1 LALFG
6 FLSFVV
12 YFGWWPLEQGSGV
25 HCMVH
30 SCSDGFDEV
39 IEWLFQLKE
48 NEEIEIVFQWFK
60 VQCKMW
66 GLHETC
72 KTMTRQM
79 NPEPMVCIDEDA
91 RNMHFNQLRCMC
103 LT

>member
-1 LALFG
+1 LRSSGCSGLFG

-12 YFGWWPLEQGSGV
+12 YFEWWSLEQGSGA

-30 SCSDGFDEV
+30 PCSDGFDGG

-72 KTMTRQM
+72 KV
-79 NPEPMVCIDEDA
+79 MV
-91 RNMHFNQLRCMC
+91 R
-103 LT
+103 